1 MRTPIPVD
9 ERVAIAIW
17 WLANTVSY
25 RLLGQQFGLARSTVA
40 EIVIEVCLALEM
52 ELLSSVIRP
61 GPTAQLIY
69 MWNMKLHGIR
79 LSFLD
84 DTTAWCHMRY
94 SWRAVGT

>member
-1 MRTPIPVD
+1 MRCPIPVD

-40 EIVIEVCLALEM
+40 EIVIEVCLAMEM

-61 GPTAQLIY
+61 GPTAQQDPA
-69 MWNMKLHGIR
+69 NE
-79 LSFLD
+79 
-84 DTTAWCHMRY
+84 TTIMTYYYHIQDSLR
-94 SWRAVGT
+94 GKK